1 MAGERRRRMAK
12 QSVSKQVLLDGAQMA
27 LSGFLAGTLGFLKE
41 QNISIQE
48 WVSYIGEQFEGSLGA
63 LEGEEVGRVMEHLL
77 TLQVLPLGAEVTSSQ
92 ATRGKVEVKLTP
104 LPSRAVL
111 EKFGTT
117 PRELLRGFAINQND
131 FEAIYGMYESA
142 AKAIGLRFTHQ
153 LKGGQEV
160 LSLEPAPSGS
170 RRAKKA

>member
-1 MAGERRRRMAK
+1 MAK
-12 QSVSKQVLLDGAQMA
+12 ESVSKEVLLDGAQMA

-41 QNISIQE
+41 RNISIQE
-48 WVSYIGEQFEGSLGA
+48 WVSYIGEQFEGSLGD
-63 LEGEEVGRVMEHLL
+63 LEGEKAGRVMEHLL

-92 ATRGKVEVKLTP
+92 VTRGKVEVKLTP

-117 PRELLRGFAINQND
+117 PRELLRGFGISQKD
-131 FEAIYGMYESA
+131 FETIYAMYEPA

-153 LKGGQEV
+153 LKGGQEL
-160 LSLEPAPSGS
+160 LSLGPAPSGR
-170 RRAKKA
+170 RRANKA